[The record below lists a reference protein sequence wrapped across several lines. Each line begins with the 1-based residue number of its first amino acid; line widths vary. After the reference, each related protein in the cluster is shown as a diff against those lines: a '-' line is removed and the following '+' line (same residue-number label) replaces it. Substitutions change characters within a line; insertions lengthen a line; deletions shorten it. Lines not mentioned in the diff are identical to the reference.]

1 MIKLP
6 FRIDLRCFARV
17 VFPEQDAPLGLD
29 AAEKRR
35 ISNTFYINGNEGVN
49 WIPDAIR
56 CKVIKSVSR
65 KVNRR
70 YKSNYPTPIR
80 MTFFFG
86 MSRWLSM
93 FAFRTVY
100 CSAQA
105 DDK

>member
-49 WIPDAIR
+49 WDTGCDP
-56 CKVIKSVSR
+56 
-65 KVNRR
+65 
-70 YKSNYPTPIR
+70 
-80 MTFFFG
+80 M
-86 MSRWLSM
+86 
-93 FAFRTVY
+93 
-100 CSAQA
+100 
-105 DDK
+105 